1 MSRKLKVDLFTHDS
15 ANDEFVVYLV
25 EDGPWPTED
34 SGWKDCLSKIQDRI
48 FAAIDAVV
56 DGHVAEKYPE
66 SLGKKIRVQID
77 SPSGLP
83 PALANLVSKVREHLG
98 KENEYHSAI
107 EQSRFVQ
114 SLRISTGHE
123 MGRFKNAP
131 RI

>member
-1 MSRKLKVDLFTHDS
+1 
-15 ANDEFVVYLV
+15 VVYLV

-34 SGWKDCLSKIQDRI
+34 YGWKECLSRIEGRI
-48 FAAIDAVV
+48 FDAIDAVV
-56 DGHVAEKYPE
+56 DGQVAEKYPE

-83 PALANLVSKVREHLG
+83 LALANLVSKVREHLG

-107 EQSRFVQ
+107 EQSRFVR

-123 MGRFKNAP
+123 MGRFKN
-131 RI
+131 